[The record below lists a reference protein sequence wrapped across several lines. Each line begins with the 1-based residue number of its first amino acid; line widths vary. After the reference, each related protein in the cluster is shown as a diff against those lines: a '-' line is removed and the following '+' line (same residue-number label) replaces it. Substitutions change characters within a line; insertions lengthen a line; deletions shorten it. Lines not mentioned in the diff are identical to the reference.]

1 MLKITRNP
9 TGVGSKRLDST
20 RPQLNVAG
28 DVSKTMQDLKWQI
41 QFTEMKLTH
50 WQGRESRQWE
60 KLVRMHD
67 HAKRQLSAI
76 AS

>member
-1 MLKITRNP
+1 MLKMTRNP
-9 TGVGSKRLDST
+9 TDVGSKRLDNA
-20 RPQLNVAG
+20 RPQLNSNG
-28 DVSKTMQDLKWQI
+28 KVSKTMQDLKWQI
-41 QFTEMKLTH
+41 QFTEMKLAH
-50 WQGRESRQWE
+50 WEGRESRHWA